1 MNVRA
6 DSPEF
11 QRPGRGASVEERSEW
26 RPARLD
32 RAGQARLW
40 ILADFTPRG
49 DRSLDLFFAGFARAM
64 AGRGWAVNLTFA
76 GLGPESYRAEL
87 LRAGVGVA
95 QLPFPFGT
103 RSAVELARRLFRNRT
118 AVLQTHFIG
127 SFQAWLLALKPMGAV
142 RKLQIVD
149 HLSGDL
155 KRLRGPLQTLRRMR
169 GMAAGA
175 LVDEYVAV
183 SRFVAGRIVRAGVPS
198 RRVRIIENG
207 IPVERFTPVESRTPG
222 ELPTVVF
229 AGQLI
234 LEKGLQVLLEAAKGM
249 PAAAHWVIAGVG
261 RQQGELEVLA
271 QSLNVPA
278 RFAGQVDSAEL
289 FAGPTSWSFRASGT
303 RPSAWSLP
311 RRWRRVPR
319 WWSPTRGGL
328 PEVVGEAGV
337 VVPRGDAVALRSEL
351 ERLHSLAGGA
361 RPPRRR
367 GASSGRGALH
377 APADDCRARG
387 SGRGAAPGRE
397 NGADRV
403 TAVRAELAARF
414 RVRPRRGSSGRD
426 SCGPGRRRPSA
437 ARRARWSE

>member
-1 MNVRA
+1 
-6 DSPEF
+6 
-11 QRPGRGASVEERSEW
+11 
-26 RPARLD
+26 
-32 RAGQARLW
+32 
-40 ILADFTPRG
+40 
-49 DRSLDLFFAGFARAM
+49 M
-64 AGRGWAVNLTFA
+64 AGRGWAVDLTFA

-289 FAGPTSWSFRASGT
+289 FRRADIVVVPSLWDEAFGLVAAEAMAAGAAVVVSDA
-303 RPSAWSLP
+303 
-311 RRWRRVPR
+311 
-319 WWSPTRGGL
+319 GGL

-351 ERLHSLAGGA
+351 ERLIRS
-361 RPPRRR
+361 PEE
-367 GASSGRGALH
+367 
-377 APADDCRARG
+377 RARL
-387 SGRGAAPGRE
+387 GAAALR
-397 NGADRV
+397 
-403 TAVRAELAARF
+403 RAAARF
-414 RVRPRRGSSGRD
+414 TLQRMIAEHVEAVEALLRD
-426 SCGPGRRRPSA
+426 
-437 ARRARWSE
+437 ARTARTA